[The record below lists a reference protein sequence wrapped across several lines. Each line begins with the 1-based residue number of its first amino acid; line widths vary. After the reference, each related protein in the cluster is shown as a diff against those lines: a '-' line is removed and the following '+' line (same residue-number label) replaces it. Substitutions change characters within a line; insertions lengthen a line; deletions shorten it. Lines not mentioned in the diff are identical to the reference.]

1 MIRTSRRSVADPAGE
16 AGGEE
21 AAVTNRKMRGT
32 RYSDHGSYRIRRRAR
47 RSAGTREVHFRS
59 KLISGHERE
68 TKETGMIDKVK
79 KSDTDW
85 KQQLS
90 PEQYHVMRE
99 KGTERPFTGK
109 YWNTTQDGTYRCA
122 GCGTPLFE
130 SETKF
135 DAGCGWPSF
144 YAPVAGENVR
154 EQEDRSHFMNRTEVL
169 CASCDA
175 HLGHVFDDGPQPTGL
190 RYCMNSAS
198 LAFEPKNKG

>member
-1 MIRTSRRSVADPAGE
+1 MT
-16 AGGEE
+16 
-21 AAVTNRKMRGT
+21 
-32 RYSDHGSYRIRRRAR
+32 
-47 RSAGTREVHFRS
+47 
-59 KLISGHERE
+59 
-68 TKETGMIDKVK
+68 DKVK
-79 KSDTDW
+79 KTEAEW
-85 KQQLS
+85 KQQLT

-198 LAFEPKNKG
+198 LAFEPKDKG